1 MHKIIVQKLKTMSK
15 YEAHVT
21 DSERLRT
28 TVHFQSK
35 FLNAFVK
42 LVADITFQVII
53 IHIFMT
59 LYTQEFQIAEQSYF
73 QGVYSILSLFP
84 LLHIYSLFHPAELS
98 YCMHYHII
106 YIIICE
112 RSCYAPFVVRA
123 FLENKVIDWIRGKK
137 MEIFMNFISGKEW
150 INNASFCFCKLNDS
164 TNIKM
169 GFNITLRNL
178 RIWSYFYQKSILHHF
193 Y

>member
-1 MHKIIVQKLKTMSK
+1 MSK
-15 YEAHVT
+15 NEARVT

-53 IHIFMT
+53 IRTFMT
-59 LYTQEFQIAEQSYF
+59 LYTRRISNSRTKLFF
-73 QGVYSILSLFP
+73 KVYILFSSLFP
-84 LLHIYSLFHPAELS
+84 FLHIYTLFHPAELS

-123 FLENKVIDWIRGKK
+123 FLEHKVIDWIRGKK
-137 MEIFMNFISGKEW
+137 IEIFMKFM
-150 INNASFCFCKLNDS
+150 
-164 TNIKM
+164 T
-169 GFNITLRNL
+169 R
-178 RIWSYFYQKSILHHF
+178 
-193 Y
+193 